1 MELKTRVISVGKIR
15 EPFYQDGIQE
25 YVKRLSAYTN
35 VELLTGFEEKAP
47 ARPSGQDIAQVKY
60 KEGQRILQLMAP
72 GEYLVLCDVEGQKTS
87 SPELAVRVQQW
98 MLSGKTRIN
107 IVIGGAYGVDEHL
120 RHAAQERISL
130 SRLTFPHQ
138 MAVLIL
144 VEQLYRAFKI
154 LRGEPYHH

>member
-1 MELKTRVISVGKIR
+1 MKTRVISVGKIR
-15 EPFYQDGIQE
+15 EPFYQLGIQE
-25 YVKRLSAYTN
+25 YIKRLGPYTS
-35 VELLTGFEEKAP
+35 VELLTGLEEKSP
-47 ARPSGQDIAQVKY
+47 ARPGSHDIDQVKY
-60 KEGQRILQLMAP
+60 KEGQRILQLLAP
-72 GEYLVLCDVEGQKTS
+72 GEYLVLCDVEGRKTS

-107 IVIGGAYGVDEHL
+107 IVVGGAYGVDEQL
-120 RHAAQERISL
+120 KQVAQERISL

-154 LRGEPYHH
+154 IRQEPYHH